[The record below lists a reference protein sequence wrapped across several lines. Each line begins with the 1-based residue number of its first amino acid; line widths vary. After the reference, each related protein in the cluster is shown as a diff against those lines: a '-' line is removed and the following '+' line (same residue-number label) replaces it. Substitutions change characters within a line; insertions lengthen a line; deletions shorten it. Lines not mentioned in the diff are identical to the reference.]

1 MDCRPR
7 CHYWTYQQTDTSHPR
22 CWIPAAAAS
31 GSYANHHYS
40 ICFASFDPMT
50 YETNPRD
57 FAIEL
62 VEDGRITAEALL
74 KACLVF
80 MSHDDVR
87 EMLDDNELSPRFL
100 EE

>member
-1 MDCRPR
+1 
-7 CHYWTYQQTDTSHPR
+7 
-22 CWIPAAAAS
+22 
-31 GSYANHHYS
+31 
-40 ICFASFDPMT
+40 MT
-50 YETNPRD
+50 YETDPRD